1 MGLNPGD
8 FSMHWPTG
16 KEAGNS
22 KVFARNERVIPA
34 PPERIWRWLCRAER
48 WPEWHSNCT
57 DIRLRD
63 DAGPDLVAGTRF
75 VWKTF
80 GVRVRSQV
88 VTYIRAMELGW
99 SATAFGLRGYHGWLF
114 EALDP
119 GRTRVITEET
129 QVGPLTR
136 VGRWHLRRE
145 LAAGHRRWL
154 EELSRVAQTGD
165 P

>member
-1 MGLNPGD
+1 MQ
-8 FSMHWPTG
+8 WPSG

-22 KVFARNERVIPA
+22 KVFARNELVIPA

-48 WPEWHSNCT
+48 WPEWYSNCT

-63 DAGPDLVAGTRF
+63 AAGPDLAAGTRF

-88 VTYIRAMELGW
+88 VTYIRSIELGW

-114 EALDP
+114 EALDTA
-119 GRTRVITEET
+119 RTRVITEET
-129 QVGPLTR
+129 HIGPLTR

-145 LAAGHRRWL
+145 LSAAHRKWL
-154 EELSRVAQTGD
+154 KELSRVAESGD